1 MKYTILLLDA
11 DDTLLDF
18 QRTEE
23 YALSYTF
30 EKYGIAFTDEV
41 RATYKT
47 INHKLWAAFEA
58 GEITKDTILARRFR
72 NTFACLGIKG
82 EMAGFEEEYQLA
94 LGRGGFLIPEAMEV
108 CQELSKTCRL
118 YIVTNGVQATQ
129 ASRMELSGLLPYIQ
143 DVFVS
148 ETTGYQKPQ
157 KEYFDYVFSRI
168 PDFDPAG
175 TLMIGDSLNSDMKGG
190 QNAGVDVC
198 WYNPAGKVNGVKV
211 KPDYEIKNLKD
222 LYAIVKGSEDF

>member
-1 MKYTILLLDA
+1 MKYTILLFDA

-18 QRTEE
+18 QKTEE
-23 YALSYTF
+23 YALSTTF
-30 EKYGIAFTDEV
+30 EKYGIPFTDQV
-41 RATYKT
+41 RAAYKT

-58 GEITKDTILARRFR
+58 GEISKSTILARRFR
-72 NTFACLGIKG
+72 NTFATLGIQG

-94 LGRGGFLIPEAMEV
+94 LGRGAFLIPEAMEV
-108 CQELSKTCRL
+108 CRELSQTCRL

-129 ASRMELSGLLPYIQ
+129 ESRMNLSGLLPYIQ

-168 PDFDPAG
+168 PDFDPAQA
-175 TLMIGDSLNSDMKGG
+175 LMIGDSLGSDMKGG
-190 QNAGVDVC
+190 RNAGVDVC
-198 WYNPAGKVNGVKV
+198 WYNPTGKPNASKV
-211 KPDYEIKNLKD
+211 PLHYEIKNLKE
-222 LYAIVKGSEDF
+222 LYAIVKGSEA

>member
-1 MKYTILLLDA
+1 MKYTILLMDA

-18 QRTEE
+18 QKTEE
-23 YALSYTF
+23 YALSSTF
-30 EKYGIAFTDEV
+30 EKYGIPFTDEV

-58 GEITKDTILARRFR
+58 GEISKGTILARRFR
-72 NTFACLGIKG
+72 NTFVSLGIKG
-82 EMAGFEEEYQLA
+82 EFAGFEEEYQLA

-108 CQELSKTCRL
+108 CRRLSKTCRL

-148 ETTGYQKPQ
+148 ESTGYQKPQ
-157 KEYFDYVFSRI
+157 KEYFDYVFSHI
-168 PDFDPAG
+168 PDFDPAQA
-175 TLMIGDSLNSDMKGG
+175 LMIGDSLHSDMKGG
-190 QNAGVDVC
+190 QNAGIDVC
-198 WYNPAGKVNGVKV
+198 WYNPADKPNGAKV
-211 KPDYEIKNLKD
+211 KLNYEIKNLKE
-222 LYAIVKGSEDF
+222 LYGIVKGSES